1 MKKSILLLAVLFGL
15 SACSTDL
22 GDIEKRIAEVEKQG
36 KELEE
41 ANRKLK
47 EDSEN
52 LKRQGEELEAA
63 RRMKE
68 SRSGCRN

>member
-1 MKKSILLLAVLFGL
+1 MKRSIILLMALLAM

-22 GDIEKRIAEVEKQG
+22 GDIEKRIADVEKQG

-52 LKRQGEELEAA
+52 LKRP
-63 RRMKE
+63 RRGFG
-68 SRSGCRN
+68 GCRS